1 MPRLPVLS
9 AEAAA
14 NLSTLHA
21 RVDGFFAR
29 VHAAYEESMEC
40 GRGCSGC
47 CQQNLEISPVEMARI
62 LEFLSEVPRENL
74 ESRMGRVGSEEVP
87 ANAPCVLLEDDAC
100 MAYAARPTIC
110 RSHGLV
116 IRERSLGENHRDV
129 CPLNFTESPGMEAVP
144 VEDVMDLQRLNQ
156 MLALINELAM
166 PEETGRERLSIRETI
181 RQWYELSEA
190 D

>member
-14 NLSTLHA
+14 NLSTLHG
-21 RVDGFFAR
+21 RVDAFFVR
-29 VHAAYEESMEC
+29 VHAAHEESMAC
-40 GRGCSGC
+40 ARGCSGC
-47 CQQNLEISPVEMARI
+47 CHQNLEISPVEMARI
-62 LEFLSEVPRENL
+62 LEFLSEAPRESL
-74 ESRMGRVGSEEVP
+74 ESLMGRVGVEDESGS
-87 ANAPCVLLEDDAC
+87 APCVLLEDDAC

-116 IRERSLGENHRDV
+116 IRERSLGKNHRDV

-144 VEDVMDLQRLNQ
+144 EEDVLDLERLNQ

-166 PEETGRERLSIRETI
+166 PETGRNRLSIQATI
-181 RQWYELSEA
+181 HRWFEQSEA